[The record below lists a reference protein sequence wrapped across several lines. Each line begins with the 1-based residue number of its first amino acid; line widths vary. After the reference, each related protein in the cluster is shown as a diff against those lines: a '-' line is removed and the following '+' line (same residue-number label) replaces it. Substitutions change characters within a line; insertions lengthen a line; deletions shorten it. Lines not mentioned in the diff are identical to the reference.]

1 MKEKLQ
7 NLKVPTAALIGV
19 PVFLVGLLVG
29 GTVLIKSRKKKAS

>member
-19 PVFLVGLLVG
+19 PLFLVGILVG
-29 GTVLIKSRKKKAS
+29 GTVLVKSRKRNI